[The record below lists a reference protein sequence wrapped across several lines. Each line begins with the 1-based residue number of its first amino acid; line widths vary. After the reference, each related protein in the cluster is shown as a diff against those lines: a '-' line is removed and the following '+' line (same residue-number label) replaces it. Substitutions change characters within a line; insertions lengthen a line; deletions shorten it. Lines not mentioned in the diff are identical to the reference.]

1 MMKVEIR
8 QGNID
13 DATLIQEFGIRTFKE
28 TFEKFNSKENMA
40 LYIDKCFT
48 PEQIINDMKTPGT
61 NFFLAIADNQ
71 ITGYTKTNEGPGPKE
86 LNQKKTL
93 EIERIYVDS
102 KFHGEGIGKSLLDK
116 CIQLARLKNIKT
128 VWLGVWEHNPNAIAF
143 YKKYGFKKFGDHIF
157 LLGRDP
163 QTDWLMS
170 KSVAV

>member
-1 MMKVEIR
+1 
-8 QGNID
+8 
-13 DATLIQEFGIRTFKE
+13 
-28 TFEKFNSKENMA
+28 
-40 LYIDKCFT
+40 
-48 PEQIINDMKTPGT
+48 
-61 NFFLAIADNQ
+61 
-71 ITGYTKTNEGPGPKE
+71 
-86 LNQKKTL
+86 L

-143 YKKYGFKKFGDHIF
+143 YKKYGFKKFDDHIF